1 MKITFKGLQ
10 NNTNQ
15 DHHTQLCV
23 QVVGFQ
29 VQSWNC
35 KPFKHGYVTAGS
47 RHNHDHW
54 PKSPGTPT
62 TSSESWVGRIPG
74 DLLLQPDAG
83 PGSMLGHN
91 LQSLDCAYLAPSESL
106 CLGWEYPRASCRGRP
121 GQLPNSSELQDLLE
135 EWQSRSQQVLQL
147 HTLLPVPGQAS
158 QKYRRNNGKVMRHF

>member
-1 MKITFKGLQ
+1 
-10 NNTNQ
+10 
-15 DHHTQLCV
+15 
-23 QVVGFQ
+23 
-29 VQSWNC
+29 
-35 KPFKHGYVTAGS
+35 
-47 RHNHDHW
+47 
-54 PKSPGTPT
+54 
-62 TSSESWVGRIPG
+62 
-74 DLLLQPDAG
+74 
-83 PGSMLGHN
+83 MLGHN